1 MMDLNIFV
9 VCDAGMGSSALG
21 ASLIQKKL
29 KEQNINLRIQNCSI
43 AEVPNDAHI
52 LITHRMFY
60 NQLQE
65 TYTNAK
71 VITFISF
78 TEKQTYERIVREI
91 MEELK
96 RHMILHKDCIEIN
109 CKKVDRK
116 QAIDDIGQTLLEAGF
131 IEAEYIEGMHKRDE
145 SLTTFIGNDIAIPHG
160 EYEVKPFVKQTGL
173 AVKIYP
179 EPIDWN
185 GNPVRVVI
193 GIAAKDSD
201 HIEILSNIAMKLGD
215 MREVEELVNS
225 CDIEYIHST
234 LTKA

>member
-1 MMDLNIFV
+1 MKQLKVYV

-29 KEQNINLRIQNCSI
+29 KEQEVAININNCSV
-43 AEVPNDAHI
+43 AEVPKDADI

-65 TYTNAK
+65 AYKDAK

-78 TEKQTYERIVREI
+78 TEKNTYERIVKEI
-91 MEELK
+91 MEENK
-96 RHMILHKDCIEIN
+96 KNTILNKDCIEVN
-109 CKKVDRK
+109 CKKVERR

-131 IEAEYIEGMHKRDE
+131 IEEPYIDGMHKRDE

-173 AVKIYP
+173 AVKVYP
-179 EPIDWN
+179 EAIDWN

-201 HIEILSNIAMKLGD
+201 HLDILSNIAVKLGEMD
-215 MREVEELVNS
+215 VVEELVNS
-225 CDIEYIHST
+225 HDVDLIHRT
-234 LTKA
+234 LTRE